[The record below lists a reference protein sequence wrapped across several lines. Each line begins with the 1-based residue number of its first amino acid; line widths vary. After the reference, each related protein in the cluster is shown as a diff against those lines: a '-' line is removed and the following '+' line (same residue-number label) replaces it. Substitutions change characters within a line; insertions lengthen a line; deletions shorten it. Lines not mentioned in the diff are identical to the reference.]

1 MTPEVYAQ
9 LVAAV
14 SESYALEYYAP
25 VLLSLQDCKFVRDT
39 FEEITSNYCPPL
51 EDYLKI
57 VNAGLGLISVGV
69 LLCLLLWVLYANHP
83 QREEVFVKIPLS
95 IKGINSCRSSKTSS
109 RHNGNNEASL

>member
-1 MTPEVYAQ
+1 MIH
-9 LVAAV
+9 
-14 SESYALEYYAP
+14 
-25 VLLSLQDCKFVRDT
+25 LSLGTKLTMKRHLIT
-39 FEEITSNYCPPL
+39 FPPL